1 MSLLKSSPGSWI
13 PWPVVERVQRL
24 RLRPA
29 SRWQVLFTILTTSC
43 RFGGK
48 EARLTVKDIA
58 ERTGLSARTVKAA
71 LADLVRAG
79 HVRRV
84 GRYGKLV
91 VTLLPAVQ
99 ATPESELPLP
109 R

>member
-1 MSLLKSSPGSWI
+1 MNLREYGAWV
-13 PWPVVERVQRL
+13 PWSVVERVQRL

-43 RFGGK
+43 RYGGK
-48 EARLTVKDIA
+48 EARLSIRDIA
-58 ERTGLSARTVKAA
+58 GRTGLSERTVKGA
-71 LADLVRAG
+71 LADLIRAG
-79 HVRRV
+79 HVRRQ

-91 VTLLPAVQ
+91 VAFLPAVQ
-99 ATPESELPLP
+99 VTPESELPLP